1 MRATERRVGGR
12 TPQPQQKNNSFNDRL
27 TLCNL
32 CEVSQA
38 DRNYSPKKEP
48 VLLTGSFFA
57 FATEEGGL

>member
-1 MRATERRVGGR
+1 MKATKRRVGGCN
-12 TPQPQQKNNSFNDRL
+12 PQPQNKINSLNNRL

-32 CEVSQA
+32 CEVSQV

-57 FATEEGGL
+57 FETEGGL